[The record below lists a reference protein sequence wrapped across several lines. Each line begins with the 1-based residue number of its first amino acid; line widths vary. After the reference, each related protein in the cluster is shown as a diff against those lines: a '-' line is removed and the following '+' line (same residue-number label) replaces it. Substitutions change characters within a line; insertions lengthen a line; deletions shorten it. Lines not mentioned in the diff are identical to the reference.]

1 MQSLRQ
7 KNFGVISDN
16 QIPIPIKMAELIPH
30 PFGSLIKR
38 MFQELETA
46 NSIFDYPSKK
56 FFTGNADKDYSVKF
70 HGKKTSSPL
79 GPASGPQTQM
89 AQNILLSWLG
99 GSRIMELKTVQVLDE
114 LEIPRPCIDM
124 QTVGYN
130 VEWSQE
136 LKVEQSLHEYVK
148 GSMLIQILQASGKL
162 QLATNFKNVLYDM
175 SVGYDLEGIK
185 SEKVCQFI
193 EKMKDASEI
202 VDHYRKEIPEKYA
215 EFKDLN
221 FQTKLSDTLTLS
233 TFHGCPPDEI
243 EKIIDYLFHQHGLNC
258 IIKLNPTLLGKKKVR
273 TLLNELMG
281 YQDINI
287 PDEAFEN
294 DTSWE
299 QAQGFV
305 ERLGQTADSLEL
317 GFGVKFNNTLIV
329 ENQRNFFPETEKVM
343 YLSGTPLHVLGIN
356 LVQQFRERFGD
367 RFPISFSAGIDKTN
381 FADSVALGLTPIT
394 VCSDLL
400 KVGGYSRSSSYFKE
414 LNSRMDSLGVF
425 DIESYIIKAYG
436 NAELALQN
444 IDIVNCE
451 ESVNSFRESLQ
462 KRGSQLQFSQIRSN
476 LGDEIADRLLSE
488 VKLLNTIT
496 YVEQASKN
504 ARYSFEKNSTP
515 PKKVGSMLELFDCL
529 TCDKCI
535 PVCPNDAN
543 FALHIPSGETEILEI
558 EKHSEK
564 WQIKDR
570 KTLKLEKKYQIGNFA
585 DFCNECGN
593 CDIFCPE
600 DGGPFVI
607 KPRFFGN
614 LESFKNFSS
623 HDGFFVEKDNN
634 IEKVY
639 ARFDGHEYLLSIKGE
654 SINYTGPDF
663 NIRFSKDDPL
673 NTISGDAK
681 SSVSFENYEIMQMM
695 KTALKDTS
703 NINYSSLL

>member
-1 MQSLRQ
+1 
-7 KNFGVISDN
+7 
-16 QIPIPIKMAELIPH
+16 MAELIPH

-38 MFQELETA
+38 MFHELETA
-46 NSIFDYPSKK
+46 GSIFDYPSKK
-56 FFTGNADKDYSVKF
+56 FFIGTTDKDYSVKF
-70 HGKKTSSPL
+70 HGKNSSSPL

-124 QTVGYN
+124 QTIGYN

-136 LKVEQSLHEYVK
+136 LRVEQSLHEYVK
-148 GSMLIQILQASGKL
+148 GAMLIQILQASGKL
-162 QLATNFKNVLYDM
+162 TLANNFENVLYDM

-185 SEKVCQFI
+185 SDKVCRFI

-202 VDHYRKEIPEKYA
+202 VEQYRKQIPEKYA
-215 EFKDLN
+215 EYRDLD
-221 FQTKLSDTLTLS
+221 FQTRLSDTLTLS

-243 EKIIDYLFHQHGLNC
+243 EKIIDYLFHQHSLNC

-273 TLLNELMG
+273 NLLNEMMG
-281 YQDINI
+281 YQDIVV

-294 DTSWE
+294 DTTWE

-305 ERLGQTADSLEL
+305 ERLGQTAESLGL

-329 ENQRNFFPETEKVM
+329 ENHRNFFPQTEKVM

-356 LVQQFRERFGD
+356 LVQQFRERFGN
-367 RFPISFSAGIDKTN
+367 RFPISFSAGIDRTN
-381 FADSVALGLTPIT
+381 FADTVALGLTPIT

-414 LNSRMDSLGVF
+414 LNSRMDSLGVS

-436 NAELALQN
+436 NAEQALEN
-444 IDIVNCE
+444 IGIGNKD
-451 ESVNSFRESLQ
+451 ESVNTFRESLHEPG
-462 KRGSQLQFSQIRSN
+462 RQLKFSQVRKT
-476 LGDEIADRLLSE
+476 LGIENADSLLSE
-488 VKLLNTIT
+488 VKLLNTRT
-496 YVEQASKN
+496 YVEQASSH
-504 ARYSFEKNSTP
+504 ARYGFEKNSTP
-515 PKKVGSMLELFDCL
+515 PRKVGSMLELFDCL

-543 FALHIPSGETEILEI
+543 FALNIPPGETEVLEF
-558 EKHSEK
+558 EQRSDRWH
-564 WQIKDR
+564 IKDR

-600 DGGPFVI
+600 DGGPFVL

-614 LESFKNFSS
+614 LESFQHFSS
-623 HDGFFVEKDNN
+623 HDGFFIEKNN
-634 IEKVY
+634 EAEKVY
-639 ARFDGHEYLLSIKGE
+639 ARFDGNEYSLSIKGE
-654 SINYTGPDF
+654 SVSYSGPDF
-663 NIRFSKDDPL
+663 NITFSKDDPM
-673 NTISGDAK
+673 NTISGEAK

-695 KTALKDTS
+695 KTAVTDASSVT
-703 NINYSSLL
+703 YSSFL